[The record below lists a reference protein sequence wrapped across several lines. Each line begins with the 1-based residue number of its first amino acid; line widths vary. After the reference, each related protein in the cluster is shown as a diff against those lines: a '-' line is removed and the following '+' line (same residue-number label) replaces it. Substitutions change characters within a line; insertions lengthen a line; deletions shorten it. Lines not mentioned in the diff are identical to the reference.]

1 MPRKKG
7 DNGLPAAKRGAL
19 IALSNHTNMSDVQ
32 IAKSQRVSRRT
43 VSNTKKRALENDKEN
58 IDPYS
63 NYAPQPRKGRPPA
76 ISDHDARQLIR
87 HATLNRAQ
95 RKKSGATI
103 ARELDFNCSVS
114 TINYA
119 FYTRGYRRHPPT
131 YKPALSREQRS
142 KRKNFC
148 QDSLK
153 TSKYRYACVI
163 YTDETTKSIHD
174 VIEKYGVAYLVLD
187 GAPAHTAWQ
196 QDKLFSIQGLTVLQW
211 PGNSPDLNQIEP
223 ACGVD
228 GGGGAATPKEF
239 EKADQSK
246 VISPWSLHHDPTQ
259 INLELLESPEDS
271 LSGEINDMLN
281 LPSPEGDARADSLFI
296 SPERLSLDEDGDLL
310 LPETD
315 HPEGNASSVPPT
327 NTYGGTWSDITDN
340 SPIVSATN
348 AHLNG
353 VATDATSQ
361 AHIMVPEISKL
372 DALPALIEKAQD
384 TFVQSRVEFLCG
396 EKVVTVNLNEVNKLF
411 SQFKQDGMLTTSNL
425 NPIVSSFAWDA
436 KTLVLH
442 SSYIEVEEAQRAP
455 KYKEPRIWP
464 IAKTHGR
471 IIVPSCY
478 EEHRTL
484 FHIDLNKH
492 MVWRYNSAHSS
503 LQLSKKLK
511 EVIQHGL
518 KKRFSGAGNDK
529 ILEYRE
535 AVGLGI

>member
-1 MPRKKG
+1 MANINEEITRIQDQILALKG
-7 DNGLPAAKRGAL
+7 FGHGDYTSALDILERWIGDQRERYIATQGNFNG
-19 IALSNHTNMSDVQ
+19 T
-32 IAKSQRVSRRT
+32 
-43 VSNTKKRALENDKEN
+43 
-58 IDPYS
+58 
-63 NYAPQPRKGRPPA
+63 
-76 ISDHDARQLIR
+76 
-87 HATLNRAQ
+87 
-95 RKKSGATI
+95 
-103 ARELDFNCSVS
+103 
-114 TINYA
+114 
-119 FYTRGYRRHPPT
+119 
-131 YKPALSREQRS
+131 
-142 KRKNFC
+142 
-148 QDSLK
+148 
-153 TSKYRYACVI
+153 
-163 YTDETTKSIHD
+163 
-174 VIEKYGVAYLVLD
+174 
-187 GAPAHTAWQ
+187 
-196 QDKLFSIQGLTVLQW
+196 
-211 PGNSPDLNQIEP
+211 
-223 ACGVD
+223 
-228 GGGGAATPKEF
+228 AATPNEF

-246 VISPWSLHHDPTQ
+246 VASPWSLHHDPTQ

-271 LSGEINDMLN
+271 LSGEINDMLS
-281 LPSPEGDARADSLFI
+281 LPSPEEDARADSLFI

-315 HPEGNASSVPPT
+315 HPKGNASSVPPT

-340 SPIVSATN
+340 SLIVSPLQDTTTGVSDSWHKPAILRSTSLMNASSQSRQTAAGSVNSEASLSHATDDLSRASPTNATSSRISISNTSSRASPSIATLSRASTSDVTSDDGSQVSATN

-353 VATDATSQ
+353 VATDDTSQ
-361 AHIMVPEISKL
+361 AHLMVPEISKL

-384 TFVQSRVEFLCG
+384 TFVQLRVDFLCG
-396 EKVVTVNLNEVNKLF
+396 EKVVTVNPDEVNEFF
-411 SQFKQDGMLTTSNL
+411 SQFKQDGMLTTSTL

-455 KYKEPRIWP
+455 ERKEPRIWP

-478 EEHRTL
+478 EEHWTL

-503 LQLSKKLK
+503 LQLSKNLK

-518 KKRFSGAGNDK
+518 KERFSGAENDK